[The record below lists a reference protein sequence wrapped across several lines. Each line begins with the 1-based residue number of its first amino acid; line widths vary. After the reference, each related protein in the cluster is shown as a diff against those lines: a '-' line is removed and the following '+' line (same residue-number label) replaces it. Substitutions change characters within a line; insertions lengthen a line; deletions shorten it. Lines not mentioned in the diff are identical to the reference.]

1 MLRLRE
7 RNERLPVLKEILGV
21 LQDDPASQR
30 RWFHDDYFDLFLR
43 ETGGELSAFELCYGI
58 GSNERALAW
67 IRGQGFYHDGGISD
81 SAGFIGA
88 QLAPGGALG
97 SDPILARFER
107 AAGGL
112 PEALRAA
119 LETRLRE
126 YALQNAEGAARRARF
141 RRADWQRTGGERK
154 PQEGRG
160 RSP

>member
-1 MLRLRE
+1 MLRLWE

-21 LQDDPASQR
+21 LQDDPSSQR

-58 GSNERALAW
+58 GSSERALAW

-88 QLAPGGALG
+88 QLAAGDALAA
-97 SDPILARFER
+97 DPILARFER

-112 PEALRAA
+112 PEALRRV
-119 LETRLRE
+119 LEARLRE

-141 RRADWQRTGGERK
+141 RRADWQRGGGGEKLQDKRA
-154 PQEGRG
+154 
-160 RSP
+160 

>member
-7 RNERLPVLKEILGV
+7 GNERLPVLKEILGV

-58 GSNERALAW
+58 GSNERALAC
-67 IRGQGFYHDGGISD
+67 IRGQGFYHDGGVSD

-107 AAGGL
+107 AAGGR

-119 LETRLRE
+119 LDTRLR
-126 YALQNAEGAARRARF
+126 ACAAPAGDGAGPRAARPRAR
-141 RRADWQRTGGERK
+141 R
-154 PQEGRG
+154 
-160 RSP
+160 